1 MDDAERARQRT
12 QIDALERAG
21 TLTAAQARDARA
33 RLDAAEPAA
42 RPSRALLAGIAA
54 FTVVVAAAGYAL
66 VGTPAAWRIAPG
78 ESGAEVAAA
87 VDAQTEAMLGELRRK
102 LDANPQDADGWSMLG
117 RSYLM
122 LGRHGEAAQA
132 LEKLRALRPDDA
144 QVLVDLADAKA
155 MVAGRNLKGEPEA
168 LITRALQLDP
178 RNLKALALAGT
189 IAFDRGDW
197 LVAVK
202 HWEDAIAVGGSE
214 GELAANLRAGID
226 EARVRAGQPRA
237 VAPGA
242 SAAATSAAGSAP
254 LAIAAAQVSG
264 RVTLAPALAAQAGPD
279 DTVFVFARA
288 ADGPRMPLALL
299 KKRVADLPFDFVLD
313 DSLSMSPAA
322 RLSGAAQVV
331 VGARI
336 SKSGQAMPQPGDLQ
350 GFSQP
355 VALGANNVAVQ
366 IGEAVK

>member
-1 MDDAERARQRT
+1 MDDAERARQRD
-12 QIDALERAG
+12 QIGALERAG
-21 TLTAAQARDARA
+21 TLTAAQAREARA
-33 RLDAAEPAA
+33 RLDAAAPPAA
-42 RPSRALLAGIAA
+42 RPSKALLAGIAA
-54 FTVVVAAAGYAL
+54 FTVVVAAVGYVL
-66 VGTPAAWRIAPG
+66 VGTPAAWRVAPG
-78 ESGAEVAAA
+78 DTGAEVAAA

-102 LDANPQDADGWSMLG
+102 LDANPQDADGWAMLG

-155 MVAGRNLKGEPEA
+155 MVAGRNLRGEPEA
-168 LITRALQLDP
+168 LIARALQVDP

-189 IAFDRGDW
+189 IAFDKGDW
-197 LVAVK
+197 LVAAK

-214 GELAANLRAGID
+214 GELATNLRAGID
-226 EARVRAGQPRA
+226 EARTRAGQPRA
-237 VAPGA
+237 
-242 SAAATSAAGSAP
+242 AAAAPAGSAP
-254 LAIAAAQVSG
+254 VAVATAQVSG
-264 RVTLAPALAAQAGPD
+264 RVTLSPALAAQAGPD

-313 DSLSMSPAA
+313 DSLAMSPAA
-322 RLSGAAQVV
+322 KLSGAAQVV

-350 GFSQP
+350 GFAAP
-355 VALGANNVAVQ
+355 VAPGAKGVNVEIAD
-366 IGEAVK
+366 AVK

>member
-1 MDDAERARQRT
+1 MDDAERARQRD

-21 TLTAAQARDARA
+21 TLTAAQAREARA
-33 RLDAAEPAA
+33 RLDAPGGPAA

-54 FTVVVAAAGYAL
+54 FTVVLAAIGYAL
-66 VGTPAAWRIAPG
+66 VGTPQAWRIAPG
-78 ESGAEVAAA
+78 EGGAEVAAA

-102 LDANPQDADGWSMLG
+102 LEANPQDADGWTMLG

-122 LGRHGEAAQA
+122 LGRHAEAVQA
-132 LEKLRALRPDDA
+132 LDKLRALRPDDA

-155 MVAGRNLKGEPEA
+155 MVAGRDLKGEPEA
-168 LITRALQLDP
+168 LIGRALQIDP

-197 LVAVK
+197 PVAVK

-214 GELAANLRAGID
+214 GELATNLRAGID
-226 EARVRAGQPRA
+226 EARARAGQPQ
-237 VAPGA
+237 
-242 SAAATSAAGSAP
+242 AAAPAAPAAP
-254 LAIAAAQVSG
+254 APMAAAAAQVSG

-288 ADGPRMPLALL
+288 AEGPRMPLALVR
-299 KKRVADLPFDFVLD
+299 KRVADLPFDFVLD
-313 DSLSMSPAA
+313 DSQAMSPAA

-350 GFSQP
+350 GFAAP
-355 VALGANNVAVQ
+355 VAPGAQGVNVE
-366 IGEAVK
+366 IGETVK

>member
-1 MDDAERARQRT
+1 MDDAERATQRD

-21 TLTAAQARDARA
+21 TLTAAQAREARA
-33 RLDAAEPAA
+33 RLDAAVTPAA
-42 RPSRALLAGIAA
+42 RPSKALRAGIAA

-78 ESGAEVAAA
+78 DSGVEVAAA
-87 VDAQTEAMLGELRRK
+87 VDAQTEAMLGDLRRK
-102 LDANPQDADGWSMLG
+102 LDANPQDADGWAMLG

-122 LGRHGEAAQA
+122 LGRHAEAVQA
-132 LEKLRALRPDDA
+132 LETLSALRPDDA

-155 MVAGRNLKGEPEA
+155 MVAGRNLRGEPEA
-168 LITRALQLDP
+168 LITRALQVDP

-202 HWEDAIAVGGSE
+202 HWEDAIAVSGSE
-214 GELAANLRAGID
+214 GELASNLRAGID
-226 EARVRAGQPRA
+226 EARTRAGQPRA
-237 VAPGA
+237 AA
-242 SAAATSAAGSAP
+242 SAAPTASIPSPTPAAV
-254 LAIAAAQVSG
+254 AAAQVSG
-264 RVTLAPALAAQAGPD
+264 RVTLSPAVAAQAGPD

-313 DSLSMSPAA
+313 DSLAMSPAA
-322 RLSGAAQVV
+322 KLSGAAQVV

-336 SKSGQAMPQPGDLQ
+336 SKSGQAMPRPGDLQ
-350 GFSQP
+350 GFAAP
-355 VALGANNVAVQ
+355 VAPGAKGVNVEIA
-366 IGEAVK
+366 ETLK